1 MSLSS
6 WKDVLGGEGGGFV
19 NEDSEKLEIKYAEL
33 SKLELPNIASFDSK
47 GKNPR
52 FPTAP
57 VVSNIYY
64 AVGLSLLRHKG
75 VVENEATHLFRS
87 RITSVP
93 MPPRKGCVDGGL
105 VCGDALL

>member
-64 AVGLSLLRHKG
+64 AVGL
-75 VVENEATHLFRS
+75 
-87 RITSVP
+87 
-93 MPPRKGCVDGGL
+93 
-105 VCGDALL
+105 